1 MINLEK
7 MLDYDIDYFKGSAAF
22 QIAEKYFEIKRYNLA
37 GKEYRKCFE
46 YFYPVGRRTNRTD
59 AVLKNKEWTEQGDKK
74 VIQAFRERRVEID
87 SVVKIIEDRYRQMI
101 QENVGEAVLGLA
113 ELLEGLAWRKLN
125 DLSKDEDLELVT
137 ETNEEIDTKVLC
149 LLEQAATLN
158 SKEALHRLGYIYENK
173 GDYKKAKDYYAKAV
187 ALGCGDSAFSI
198 ADVIEKE
205 FISNRGDTY
214 KGSISWLA
222 DMSWGNLVLNE
233 KEKEMLK
240 EAVNWLLIA
249 ASLGNSTAMSIISN
263 CYKFGVGVEKNEQL
277 AKHWSSIG
285 EICVGVVKRAQDE
298 LLIKY

>member
-1 MINLEK
+1 MINLQK
-7 MLDYDIDYFKGSAAF
+7 MLDYDIDYFKGSSAF

-37 GKEYRKCFE
+37 AKEYRKCFE
-46 YFYPVGRRTNRTD
+46 YFYPVGRCTNRTD

-74 VIQAFRERRVEID
+74 VIQAFRERRVEIN
-87 SVVKIIEDRYRQMI
+87 SVVKIIEDRYRQMVQDNI
-101 QENVGEAVLGLA
+101 AEAALGLA
-113 ELLEGLAWRKLN
+113 DLLEGLAWRRLS

-137 ETNEEIDTKVLC
+137 ESYQEIDTKVLC
-149 LLEQAATLN
+149 LLEQATSHN
-158 SKEALHRLGYIYENK
+158 SKEALHRLGYIYENR
-173 GDYKKAKDYYAKAV
+173 GDYDKAKDYYAKAV
-187 ALGCGDSAFSI
+187 ALGCGDSACSI

-222 DMSWGNLVLNE
+222 DMSWGNLVLNV
-233 KEKEMLK
+233 KEKEMVK
-240 EAVNWLLIA
+240 ESVNWLLIA

>member
-7 MLDYDIDYFKGSAAF
+7 MLDYDIDYLKGSAAF

-59 AVLKNKEWTEQGDKK
+59 SVLKNNEWTEQGDKK

-87 SVVKIIEDRYRQMI
+87 SVVKIIEDRYHQMV
-101 QENVGEAVLGLA
+101 QENIGEAALGLA

-137 ETNEEIDTKVLC
+137 ETNEEIDTQVLC
-149 LLEQAATLN
+149 LLEQAAALN
-158 SKEALHRLGYIYENK
+158 AKEAMHRLGYICENK
-173 GDYKKAKDYYAKAV
+173 GDYKQAKDYYAKAV
-187 ALGCGDSAFSI
+187 ALGCGDSAFAI

-263 CYKFGVGVEKNEQL
+263 CYKFGVGVEKN
-277 AKHWSSIG
+277 
-285 EICVGVVKRAQDE
+285 
-298 LLIKY
+298 

>member
-7 MLDYDIDYFKGSAAF
+7 MLDYDIDYLKGSAAF
-22 QIAEKYFEIKRYNLA
+22 QIAEKYFEIKRYDLA

-59 AVLKNKEWTEQGDKK
+59 SVLKNNEWTEQGDKK

-87 SVVKIIEDRYRQMI
+87 SVVKIIEDRYHQMV
-101 QENVGEAVLGLA
+101 QENVGEAALGLA

-137 ETNEEIDTKVLC
+137 ETYQEIDIQVLC
-149 LLEQAATLN
+149 LLEQAAALN

-187 ALGCGDSAFSI
+187 ALGCGDSACSI
-198 ADVIEKE
+198 ADVIEQE
-205 FISNRGDTY
+205 FISNRGYTY

-222 DMSWGNLVLNE
+222 DVSWGNLVLNE

-240 EAVNWLLIA
+240 EAVNWFLIA
-249 ASLGNSTAMSIISN
+249 ASLGNSTAMCIISN

-285 EICVGVVKRAQDE
+285 EICVGVVKRAHDE

>member
-7 MLDYDIDYFKGSAAF
+7 MLDYDIDYFKGNTAF
-22 QIAEKYFEIKRYNLA
+22 QIAEKYYGIKRYNLA
-37 GKEYRKCFE
+37 AKEYRKCFE
-46 YFYPVGRRTNRTD
+46 YFYPVGYRTNRTD
-59 AVLKNKEWTEQGDKK
+59 AVLENKEWTAQGDKE
-74 VIQAFRERRVEID
+74 VIQAFRERRVEIEN
-87 SVVKIIEDRYRQMI
+87 VVKIIEERYRQMA
-101 QENVGEAVLGLA
+101 QENIADAALGLA

-149 LLEQAATLN
+149 LLEQAAALN

-173 GDYKKAKDYYAKAV
+173 GDYKKAKDYYVKAV

-205 FISNRGDTY
+205 CIANRGNTY

-222 DMSWGNLVLNE
+222 DVSWGNLVLDE
-233 KEKEMLK
+233 KEKELLK

>member
-1 MINLEK
+1 MNKQQLANKIWESANRMRSKIEANEYK
-7 MLDYDIDYFKGSAAF
+7 DYILGFIFYKFLSDK
-22 QIAEKYFEIKRYNLA
+22 EEA
-37 GKEYRKCFE
+37 G
-46 YFYPVGRRTNRTD
+46 
-59 AVLKNKEWTEQGDKK
+59 LKADGW
-74 VIQAFRERRVEID
+74 I
-87 SVVKIIEDRYRQMI
+87 
-101 QENVGEAVLGLA
+101 
-113 ELLEGLAWRKLN
+113 
-125 DLSKDEDLELVT
+125 DEDLELVT
-137 ETNEEIDTKVLC
+137 ETNEEVDTKVLC
-149 LLEQAATLN
+149 LLEQAAALN
-158 SKEALHRLGYIYENK
+158 SKEAMHRLGYIYENK

-187 ALGCGDSAFSI
+187 ALGCGDSAFAI

-205 FISNRGDTY
+205 FISNRGDTC

-285 EICVGVVKRAQDE
+285 EICVGVVKRIQDE
-298 LLIKY
+298 LLLKY

>member
-1 MINLEK
+1 M
-7 MLDYDIDYFKGSAAF
+7 
-22 QIAEKYFEIKRYNLA
+22 
-37 GKEYRKCFE
+37 
-46 YFYPVGRRTNRTD
+46 
-59 AVLKNKEWTEQGDKK
+59 
-74 VIQAFRERRVEID
+74 
-87 SVVKIIEDRYRQMI
+87 
-101 QENVGEAVLGLA
+101 
-113 ELLEGLAWRKLN
+113 
-125 DLSKDEDLELVT
+125 
-137 ETNEEIDTKVLC
+137 
-149 LLEQAATLN
+149 
-158 SKEALHRLGYIYENK
+158 GYIYENR
-173 GDYKKAKDYYAKAV
+173 GDYDKAKDYYAKAV
-187 ALGCGDSAFSI
+187 ALGCGDSACSI

-240 EAVNWLLIA
+240 EAVNWFLIA

>member
-101 QENVGEAVLGLA
+101 QENIADAVLGLA

-249 ASLGNSTAMSIISN
+249 ASLGNSAAMSIISN

>member
-7 MLDYDIDYFKGSAAF
+7 MLDYDIDYFKGNTAF
-22 QIAEKYFEIKRYNLA
+22 QIAEKYYGIKRYNLA
-37 GKEYRKCFE
+37 AKEYRKCFE
-46 YFYPVGRRTNRTD
+46 YFYPVGHRTNRTD
-59 AVLKNKEWTEQGDKK
+59 AVLKNKEWTAQGDKE
-74 VIQAFRERRVEID
+74 VIQAFRERRVESN
-87 SVVKIIEDRYRQMI
+87 SVVKIIEDRYRQMVQDNI
-101 QENVGEAVLGLA
+101 AEAALGLA
-113 ELLEGLAWRKLN
+113 DLLEGLAWRRLS

-137 ETNEEIDTKVLC
+137 ETYQEIDTKVLC
-149 LLEQAATLN
+149 LLEQAAALN
-158 SKEALHRLGYIYENK
+158 SKEALHRLGYIYENR
-173 GDYKKAKDYYAKAV
+173 GDYDKAKDYYAKAV
-187 ALGCGDSAFSI
+187 ALGCGDSACSI

-222 DMSWGNLVLNE
+222 DVSWGNLVLNE

-240 EAVNWLLIA
+240 EAVNWFLIA

>member
-7 MLDYDIDYFKGSAAF
+7 MLDYDIDYLKGSAAF
-22 QIAEKYFEIKRYNLA
+22 QIAEKYFEIKRYNFA

-59 AVLKNKEWTEQGDKK
+59 SVLKNNEWTEQGDKK
-74 VIQAFRERRVEID
+74 VIQAFRERRVEIEN
-87 SVVKIIEDRYRQMI
+87 VVKIIEERYRQMV
-101 QENVGEAVLGLA
+101 QENIADAALGLA

-137 ETNEEIDTKVLC
+137 ETNEEIDTQVLC
-149 LLEQAATLN
+149 LLEQAAALN

-240 EAVNWLLIA
+240 EAVNWILIA

-263 CYKFGVGVEKNEQL
+263 CYKLGVGIKKNEQL

-285 EICVGVVKRAQDE
+285 EICVGVVKRTQDE

>member
-7 MLDYDIDYFKGSAAF
+7 MLDYDIDYLKGSAAF

-59 AVLKNKEWTEQGDKK
+59 SVLKNNEWTEQGDKK

-87 SVVKIIEDRYRQMI
+87 SVVKIIEDRYHQMV
-101 QENVGEAVLGLA
+101 QENVGEAALGLA

-137 ETNEEIDTKVLC
+137 ETYQEIDIQVLC
-149 LLEQAATLN
+149 LLEQAAALN

-187 ALGCGDSAFSI
+187 ALGCGDSACSI
-198 ADVIEKE
+198 ADGIEKE
-205 FISNRGDTY
+205 FVSNRGDTY

-222 DMSWGNLVLNE
+222 DVSWGNLVLNE

>member
-7 MLDYDIDYFKGSAAF
+7 MLDYDIDYLKGSAAF
-22 QIAEKYFEIKRYNLA
+22 QIAEKYFEIKRYDLA

-59 AVLKNKEWTEQGDKK
+59 SVLKNNEWTEQGDKK

-87 SVVKIIEDRYRQMI
+87 SVVKIIEDRYHQMV
-101 QENVGEAVLGLA
+101 QENVGEAALGLA

-137 ETNEEIDTKVLC
+137 ETNEEIDTQVLC
-149 LLEQAATLN
+149 LLEQAAALN
-158 SKEALHRLGYIYENK
+158 SKEALHRLGYIYENR
-173 GDYKKAKDYYAKAV
+173 GDYDKAKDYYAKAV
-187 ALGCGDSAFSI
+187 ALGCGDSACSI

-222 DMSWGNLVLNE
+222 DVSWGNLVLNE

-240 EAVNWLLIA
+240 EAVNWFLIA